1 MRGTEPAGC
10 KSLPFEVYVT
20 EEGMRLPAW
29 PLFGAH
35 RRDWPGML
43 RKGWAEAPSKQ
54 EARSAGLQGIRAVEG
69 APAQRPLPRP
79 CQPSFGLRPNSMFLT
94 APLLLGLAVLG
105 IHVWAIQMEFVD
117 ISKDLD
123 YFAVSVE
130 FAVAWFNNGN
140 TEEQAYKLLEVR
152 RAQQKSWTMIYL
164 MELDL
169 GRTICKKHDED
180 IDNCPLQE
188 SPGERKVN
196 CTFIV
201 DSRPWFTQFTLLNST
216 CQQI

>member
-1 MRGTEPAGC
+1 MRPPT
-10 KSLPFEVYVT
+10 
-20 EEGMRLPAW
+20 W
-29 PLFGAH
+29 PLLGAH

-54 EARSAGLQGIRAVEG
+54 KASSAGLQRVRVVEC

-79 CQPSFGLRPNSMFLT
+79 CQLSFGLRSSSMFLKAT
-94 APLLLGLAVLG
+94 LLLGLALLS

-123 YFAVSVE
+123 YFVVSLE
-130 FAVAWFNNGN
+130 FAVAWFNSGN

-180 IDNCPLQE
+180 IDSCPLQE

>member
-1 MRGTEPAGC
+1 
-10 KSLPFEVYVT
+10 
-20 EEGMRLPAW
+20 MRLPTW

-54 EARSAGLQGIRAVEG
+54 KASSTGLQGVRAVEG
-69 APAQRPLPRP
+69 TAGRRTLPRP
-79 CQPSFGLRPNSMFLT
+79 CQLSFGLRSSSMFLKAT
-94 APLLLGLAVLG
+94 LLLGLAVLG
-105 IHVWAIQMEFVD
+105 IHVWAIEMEFVD

-130 FAVAWFNNGN
+130 FAVAWFNSGN

-169 GRTICKKHDED
+169 GRTVCKKHDED
-180 IDNCPLQE
+180 IDKCPLQE
-188 SPGERKVN
+188 SPGERKLN